1 MKCKI
6 KIEDKEYVGDIT
18 RRMDVG
24 TYEVWV
30 DELKQNYYITKNNS
44 AKFFIGKSKN
54 SLKCMTFPN

>member
-30 DELKQNYYITKNNS
+30 DELKQNYYIAKNNMIETDIDH
-44 AKFFIGKSKN
+44 KD
-54 SLKCMTFPN
+54 

>member
-18 RRMDVG
+18 RRMDVE

-30 DELKQNYYITKNNS
+30 DELKQNYYITKNNM
-44 AKFFIGKSKN
+44 IE
-54 SLKCMTFPN
+54 TDIDE

>member
-1 MKCKI
+1 MSKVDLEIGKCKI

-30 DELKQNYYITKNNS
+30 DELKQNYYITKNNM
-44 AKFFIGKSKN
+44 IE
-54 SLKCMTFPN
+54 TDIDE